1 LTAHTP
7 AVCRLVFHI
16 FPAYGASRRALAGAT
31 LKLIASAFFLVQPLA
46 GLIAPTYGAA
56 GGAIGVPWS
65 NFVGILFFHGGNCI
79 DAVGMLGSFDV
90 TQPLAWANWPVW
102 GMWVYMSATWLLV
115 RARNGC
121 VRACP
126 RGVRTLPRVDR
137 SRRPCVAAP
146 LQVFANGIF
155 FLTLESPW
163 GPGANLGDA
172 PSSVEAL
179 QYGGASLLLIGS
191 VIYTAWAQLAV
202 GKGMATG
209 TMTAPLDP

>member
-1 LTAHTP
+1 VSKLAAALP
-7 AVCRLVFHI
+7 VPGCSPDGPFPLSVRSSDIGWFLGFAILIDWLVFHI

-115 RARNGC
+115 
-121 VRACP
+121 
-126 RGVRTLPRVDR
+126 
-137 SRRPCVAAP
+137 
-146 LQVFANGIF
+146 FANGIF